1 MAWYK
6 VRFGETNDNCQM
18 NYNVSSE
25 DEAICEW
32 KKSSYNNGR
41 NKIFSVSLL

>member
-6 VRFGETNDNCQM
+6 VRFGETIDNCQM
-18 NYNVSSE
+18 NYDVSSE
-25 DEAICEW
+25 DEAIREW
-32 KKSSYNNGR
+32 KKSGYNNGR